1 MFRRFFRP
9 LSCAVV
15 AATLLAVGC
24 GGGDGE
30 YFQSK
35 KQQVTVKIAPSGTVL
50 VKPGEI
56 ITLTA
61 NAKAL
66 RDKLTVK
73 WDNLTIAQANS
84 IDAFFQA
91 RYAVPFNWTPPQ
103 QSVQKLWRCTTWSVA
118 YVERHASVSAT
129 LEEVFA

>member
-1 MFRRFFRP
+1 MP
-9 LSCAVV
+9 SY
-15 AATLLAVGC
+15 ATFSPARAPTSVDRSREVRVIGTEF
-24 GGGDGE
+24 GDGYE
-30 YFQSK
+30 QT
-35 KQQVTVKIAPSGTVL
+35 QADGL
-50 VKPGEI
+50 
-56 ITLTA
+56 
-61 NAKAL
+61 NAL

-73 WDNLTIAQANS
+73 WDNLTIAQTNS

-103 QSVQKLWRCTTWSVA
+103 QSIQKLWRCTTWSVA

>member
-1 MFRRFFRP
+1 MP
-9 LSCAVV
+9 SY
-15 AATLLAVGC
+15 ATFSPARAPTSVDRSREVRVIGTEF
-24 GGGDGE
+24 GDGYE
-30 YFQSK
+30 QT
-35 KQQVTVKIAPSGTVL
+35 QADGL
-50 VKPGEI
+50 
-56 ITLTA
+56 
-61 NAKAL
+61 NAL

-103 QSVQKLWRCTTWSVA
+103 QSIQKLWRCTTWSVA

>member
-1 MFRRFFRP
+1 M
-9 LSCAVV
+9 
-15 AATLLAVGC
+15 ATYTTFSPARAPTSVDRSREVHVIGTEF
-24 GGGDGE
+24 GDGYE
-30 YFQSK
+30 QT
-35 KQQVTVKIAPSGTVL
+35 QADGL
-50 VKPGEI
+50 
-56 ITLTA
+56 
-61 NAKAL
+61 NAL